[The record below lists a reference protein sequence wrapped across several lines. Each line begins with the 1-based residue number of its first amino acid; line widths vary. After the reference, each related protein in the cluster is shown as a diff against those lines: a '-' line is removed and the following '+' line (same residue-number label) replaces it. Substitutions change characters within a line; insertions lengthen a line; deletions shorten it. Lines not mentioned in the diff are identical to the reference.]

1 MTWATLGDYGFTAG
15 LDRLDH
21 PVLVLWGEDDPF
33 GMAYVEATK
42 RALSAATVEVVIL
55 EECGHYWHECPDDFF
70 RRVRAFLELP
80 PAP

>member
-1 MTWATLGDYGFTAG
+1 
-15 LDRLDH
+15 LDQ

-42 RALSAATVEVVIL
+42 RALSAATVEIVVL
-55 EECGHYWHECPDDFF
+55 EKCGHYWHECPDDFF
-70 RRVRAFLELP
+70 SHVRAFLELP